1 MTSRWYVR
9 RQILWFLFGSV
20 LSCAASVACVAVT
33 SIGVHHL
40 GARARILGDD
50 GDDDGDPKRAADD
63 AAFALDDPRSFSWS
77 GRKGV
82 EDGSV
87 VTANIFVTAMAELAW
102 SAISIQVAYKGA
114 R

>member
-40 GARARILGDD
+40 SHSARRLSDDYDD
-50 GDDDGDPKRAADD
+50 GDDAERVAVDV
-63 AAFALDDPRSFSWS
+63 AFALHDPRSWS
-77 GRKGV
+77 GRKGMD
-82 EDGSV
+82 DGSRV
-87 VTANIFVTAMAELAW
+87 VTANIFVTAMAEMAW

>member
-40 GARARILGDD
+40 SLPARSLGDD
-50 GDDDGDPKRAADD
+50 VDDGDPERVADGNV
-63 AAFALDDPRSFSWS
+63 AFALDDPRSWS

-82 EDGSV
+82 DDGSSV